1 MRISTKC
8 SRYATTPC
16 GTEMAEEPENRR
28 RRRRPRRRA
37 GSKAGA
43 QKGGPR
49 DAEADAR
56 EKDARSE
63 TSSRAADGG
72 AKAGRGH
79 GTRGGRSDRT
89 RRGRNKTRTGGR
101 AARGRPRR
109 VRQAESWW
117 ARRWV
122 EVLESFQVGRRLGR
136 GRSYARQG
144 QVVEIELGKG
154 FVTALVQ
161 GSRDAPYLV
170 RMRLSMLSSIDWKK
184 VTRSIAE
191 DPELTGALVAGRIP
205 ENIEEV
211 FQPLGLSLF
220 PTASGDLK
228 TACSCPDQANPCKHV
243 AAVYYLLGEEFDRD
257 PFLVFRLR
265 GIDRAELVEAIGG
278 SAALRGAPV
287 AAPERPEP
295 QVAPQTEAG
304 TAEAGEATP
313 APEPPEPVEREP
325 EPLPTEA
332 HAFWAGESSAANG
345 GEVRIPPMAA
355 VRRNHLV
362 GGRFRPFGQS
372 AATPIPAPPG
382 IRRGPRSTRSCRCAR
397 SRRRHRRSRGRS

>member
-1 MRISTKC
+1 
-8 SRYATTPC
+8 
-16 GTEMAEEPENRR
+16 MAEEPENRR
-28 RRRRPRRRA
+28 RKRRPRRRS

-43 QKGGPR
+43 RKGGPR
-49 DAEADAR
+49 AENGAR
-56 EKDARSE
+56 ERDARSE
-63 TSSRAADGG
+63 AASRAADGV
-72 AKAGRGH
+72 AQAGRGQ
-79 GTRGGRSDRT
+79 GTRGGRGDAT
-89 RRGRNKTRTGGR
+89 RRGRGKTRTRGR
-101 AARGRPRR
+101 ATKGRPRR

-191 DPELTGALVAGRIP
+191 DPELTGALVTGRIP

-265 GIDRAELVEAIGG
+265 GIDRAELIEAIGG

-287 AAPERPEP
+287 AAPARP
-295 QVAPQTEAG
+295 APEAKPATEAG
-304 TAEAGEATP
+304 ATEAGEATA
-313 APEPPEPVEREP
+313 APEPPAPAEREP

-332 HAFWAGESSAANG
+332 HAFWAGERTVANG
-345 GEVRIPPMAA
+345 GEVRIPPMAGALTRRLGGFNFFRGYDDAGA
-355 VRRNHLV
+355 VIERVYRNASISGLDV
-362 GGRFRPFGQS
+362 YLGERES
-372 AATPIPAPPG
+372 E
-382 IRRGPRSTRSCRCAR
+382 
-397 SRRRHRRSRGRS
+397 

>member
-1 MRISTKC
+1 
-8 SRYATTPC
+8 
-16 GTEMAEEPENRR
+16 
-28 RRRRPRRRA
+28 
-37 GSKAGA
+37 
-43 QKGGPR
+43 
-49 DAEADAR
+49 
-56 EKDARSE
+56 
-63 TSSRAADGG
+63 
-72 AKAGRGH
+72 
-79 GTRGGRSDRT
+79 
-89 RRGRNKTRTGGR
+89 
-101 AARGRPRR
+101 

-170 RMRLSMLSSIDWKK
+170 RMRLSMLSSTDWKK
-184 VTRSIAE
+184 VTRGIAE
-191 DPELTGALVAGRIP
+191 DSELTDALVSGRIP

-211 FQPLGLSLF
+211 FEPLGLSLF
-220 PTASGDLK
+220 PAASGDLK

-265 GIDRAELVEAIGG
+265 GIDREELIEAIGG

-287 AAPERPEP
+287 AAPERP
-295 QVAPQTEAG
+295 APEARPATADG
-304 TAEAGEATP
+304 AAEAGEATP

-332 HAFWAGESSAANG
+332 HAFWAGERNVANG
-345 GEVRIPPMAA
+345 GEVRIPPMAGALTRRLGGFNFFRGYDDAGA
-355 VRRNHLV
+355 VIERVYRNASISGLDV
-362 GGRFRPFGQS
+362 YLGERES
-372 AATPIPAPPG
+372 E
-382 IRRGPRSTRSCRCAR
+382 
-397 SRRRHRRSRGRS
+397 